1 MAEPRAVETMKQL
14 RELLQDEDLRHR
26 ILVASDEQEV
36 GQLLNDA
43 GGSRGWSF
51 DPDWLGELFVDVKI
65 TRWPPTFTEQ
75 ELLLLSSQGVRADTA
90 PKLCHSDSCGGG
102 HSGCC

>member
-1 MAEPRAVETMKQL
+1 MAEPVETMKQL
-14 RELLQDEDLRHR
+14 RELLQDEGLRRR
-26 ILVASDEQEV
+26 IQVASDELEV
-36 GQLLNDA
+36 GKFLNDA

-51 DPDWLGELFVDVKI
+51 DPDWLGDLFVDVKM

-75 ELLLLSSQGVRADTA
+75 ELLLLSSRGPADTA

-102 HSGCC
+102 HAGCC